1 MANFTR
7 DSNPFNNNRPRL
19 TASERI
25 KNKRD
30 ACIYQSEKSRFQ
42 IGKKCGNRNVKYYKN
57 GRIRSMKSYKIQ
69 KSLARGNILCND
81 CDQGNSCTNYNSK
94 QQLNTIYMGNNIVS
108 EFWGGGALSTRD
120 GPGGSYAIA
129 IQTNPSILI
138 NSDISGTWDPSAT
151 SFKGDISQCDASGLL
166 MCPYGYINNLIN
178 IPRNL
183 NGSGVTTDPSNLLF
197 PNELCDPFR
206 YLQLSNLKTY
216 IVIRSPIIF
225 DASSSLGQERIASC
239 YDSSLNTLIG
249 IYSDVLFPGS
259 DVGSKSHRVGGI
271 VSSICCIGTLDTV
284 GVRFGPGGIQTG
296 SFGLFDIYMELFYI
310 SDYDEIITMKNILAN
325 RPYNPKIPNLE
336 QLWPSIRFYKDENV
350 SGSVGTVN
358 ATLAGMFGWVIES
371 INVMQGT
378 IPPSLNQTKYNATE
392 QSYMS
397 CLENGTKRISFAKQK
412 TVLPVYNAVCVG
424 DTSGNIV

>member
-81 CDQGNSCTNYNSK
+81 CDQGDSCTNYNSK

-120 GPGGSYAIA
+120 GPVGSNDIV

-151 SFKGDISQCDASGLL
+151 SFKGDISQCDANGLL

-225 DASSSLGQERIASC
+225 YPPLISGQERIASC

-249 IYSDVLFPGS
+249 LYSQVLLPGATTG
-259 DVGSKSHRVGGI
+259 DKDHRVSGI

-284 GVRFGPGGIQTG
+284 AVRFGPGGIQTG
-296 SFGLFDIYMELFYI
+296 NFGLFDIYIELFHI
-310 SDYDEIITMKNILAN
+310 SDYHEIIQMKNILAN
-325 RPYNPKIPNLE
+325 RPYNPKTPNISNLYPVINIFRE
-336 QLWPSIRFYKDENV
+336 DSTGGIFSTV
-350 SGSVGTVN
+350 VAGT
-358 ATLAGMFGWVIES
+358 FGWAVES
-371 INVMQGT
+371 INLIQGT

-397 CLENGTKRISFAKQK
+397 CLDNGTKRISFAKQK
-412 TVLPVYNAVCVG
+412 TILPVYNAVCSG

>member
-94 QQLNTIYMGNNIVS
+94 QQLNTIYMGNNNVS
-108 EFWGGGALSTRD
+108 EFWGGGALSTRGNPL
-120 GPGGSYAIA
+120 GPGDIAVQLNPAIV
-129 IQTNPSILI
+129 I

-216 IVIRSPIIF
+216 LVIRSPIIF
-225 DASSSLGQERIASC
+225 ETPSPLGQERIASC

-249 IYSDVLFPGS
+249 IYSHVLFPGATT
-259 DVGSKSHRVGGI
+259 GNKEHRVSGI
-271 VSSICCIGTLDTV
+271 VSNICCIGTLDTV
-284 GVRFGPGGIQTG
+284 AVRFGPGGIQTG
-296 SFGLFDIYMELFYI
+296 NFGLFDIYIELFYI

-325 RPYNPKIPNLE
+325 RPYNPKIPNLSTSFPIVNMFE
-336 QLWPSIRFYKDENV
+336 DKEPSSSARV
-350 SGSVGTVN
+350 V
-358 ATLAGMFGWVIES
+358 AGMFGWVIES
-371 INVMQGT
+371 INVTQGT